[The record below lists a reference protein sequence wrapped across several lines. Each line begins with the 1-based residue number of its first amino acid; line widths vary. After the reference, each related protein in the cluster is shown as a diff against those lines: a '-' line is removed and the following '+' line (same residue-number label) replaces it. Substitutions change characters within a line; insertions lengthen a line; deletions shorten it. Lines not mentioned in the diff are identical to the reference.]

1 MTLATVVAPW
11 LEVPD
16 VRTYTVEKTTIEYEF
31 DSKVVKYKGYLL
43 VLSRSNVNRAN
54 HMYKTKQ
61 EAIEKGK
68 KYESGIDD

>member
-1 MTLATVVAPW
+1 MLATVVAPW

-16 VRTYTVEKTTIEYEF
+16 VRTYTVEKTTLEYVF

-61 EAIEKGK
+61 EAVEKGK
-68 KYESGIDD
+68 KYESRIDD

>member
-1 MTLATVVAPW
+1 MLATVVAPW

-16 VRTYTVEKTTIEYEF
+16 VRTYTVEKTTLEYEF

-54 HMYKTKQ
+54 HIYKTKS

-68 KYESGIDD
+68 KYEFGIDD